1 MEYIISLLI
10 FLTGGFG
17 GILYYKSRLKKWR
30 RQLNDQIDTLALAD
44 GEYMPLSGNAPSSQ
58 MPAELSDLTSKFKS
72 ILDKHVQSVGSI
84 ATETAED
91 ENISSLRKL
100 IDNLYIVNELG
111 RKVTSSL
118 NLQMTFHHLYTTINS
133 MMDAAALELTVY
145 DELKGDSKTF
155 SNNDGTGGDDS
166 SRNHMAEWSFK
177 NNREIF
183 LSDAAHD
190 FGRYVF
196 QPFVLTC
203 DKVAGSVMVFPI
215 TSGGKVS
222 GTLSVISFQKNSFE
236 DYHQEIIRMLLVYI
250 SVAIE
255 NAITHDELNSTKIRA
270 EQSEKFKEQF
280 LANMSHEIRTPINAV
295 TGMTRLLLEKTPRE
309 DQLRYLESI
318 RNASDS
324 LLVIINDILD
334 LSKIEA
340 GKIELEQIDFSAHEV
355 IKNVR
360 EIMNIK
366 ADDKGLSLE
375 VNYSSDIPDV
385 FIGDP
390 TRLSQ
395 VLINLLGNAIKF
407 TEKGNVQLA
416 VQLDGITD
424 NQFAALTFD
433 ITDTGIGMTEEQ
445 QSRLFKDY
453 SQASS
458 ETSRKHGG
466 TGLGLSISRQL
477 VELQGGNISVKSV
490 PGKGSTFTFSLKY
503 PISNNK
509 PIAINEQ
516 KISPE
521 LLQALTGI
529 RVLIADDNEYNRIV
543 VKETLQMKVGDVH
556 IDEAHDGIMVLEMLQ
571 NNRYDV
577 ILMDLVM
584 PLKDGLETTRTIR
597 NSMDASKNG
606 IPVLA
611 LTASVIKSEIDKC
624 MEAGMSGFIPKPFK
638 PLELIGSIYKALYG
652 GNSFGTEK
660 PALKQKLFS
669 KGNGAIDLNC
679 LDEFTEGDPVR
690 RKRFVDLFLVNIPA
704 SIKSVQDALK
714 NGDYEKIRIVAHS
727 MKPQLRS
734 TGVAIALE
742 LAETI
747 EQCCSEKSR
756 LDQLPKL
763 VEQLEIICDQ
773 AIDELRKVDVN

>member
-1 MEYIISLLI
+1 MEYIIFFLI
-10 FLTGGFG
+10 FLTGIFG
-17 GILYYKSRLKKWR
+17 GILYYKSRLKKWSH
-30 RQLNDQIDTLALAD
+30 QLNDQIDAMGGSVPVPVD
-44 GEYMPLSGNAPSSQ
+44 EKFNQ
-58 MPAELSDLTSKFKS
+58 MPEELSALTSKFKS
-72 ILDKHVQSVGSI
+72 VLDKQLESTNSGV
-84 ATETAED
+84 TEKPQD
-91 ENISSLRKL
+91 ENVTSLRKL

-133 MMDAAALELTVY
+133 MMDAAALELMVY
-145 DELKGDSKTF
+145 DELTGERKIF
-155 SNNDGTGGDDS
+155 SNLEVSGGSDS
-166 SRNHMAEWSFK
+166 NKNHMAEWSFK

-183 LSDAAHD
+183 LSDAEHD

-196 QPFVLTC
+196 QPLVLPG

-222 GTLSVISFQKNSFE
+222 GTLSVISFQKNSF
-236 DYHQEIIRMLLVYI
+236 DAYHQEIIRMLLGYI

-340 GKIELEQIDFSAHEV
+340 GKIELERIDFSVHEV

-360 EIMNIK
+360 EIMNFK
-366 ADDKGLSLE
+366 AEDKGLRFVINS
-375 VNYSSDIPDV
+375 NPGIPDV

-395 VLINLLGNAIKF
+395 ILINLLGNAIKF
-407 TEKGNVQLA
+407 TDKGSIELA
-416 VQLDGITD
+416 VKLDGITEK
-424 NQFAALTFD
+424 NCAALTFD
-433 ITDTGIGMTEEQ
+433 ISDTGIGMTEEQ

-458 ETSRKHGG
+458 ETSRTYGG

-477 VELQGGNISVKSV
+477 VELQGGDISVKSA

-516 KISPE
+516 KISSE
-521 LLQALTGI
+521 MIDALKGI

-543 VKETLQMKVGDVH
+543 VKETLQMKIGDVH
-556 IDEAHDGIMVLEMLQ
+556 IDEAHDGNMVLELFQ
-571 NNRYDV
+571 NNHYDV

-584 PLKDGLETTRTIR
+584 PIKDGLETTRIIR
-597 NSMDASKNG
+597 NTLEAPKNRVFV
-606 IPVLA
+606 IA

-624 MEAGMSGFIPKPFK
+624 IEVGMNGFIPKPFK
-638 PLELIGSIYKALYG
+638 PLELISTIYNVMHGSNPFRTEIPVINQKIFPHV
-652 GNSFGTEK
+652 NGT
-660 PALKQKLFS
+660 
-669 KGNGAIDLNC
+669 IDLNC

-690 RKRFVDLFLVNIPA
+690 RKRFMDLFLKNIPA
-704 SIKSVQDALK
+704 SIQSVQEAL
-714 NGDYEKIRIVAHS
+714 NNSDYEKIRIVSHS
-727 MKPQLRS
+727 MKPQLRAI
-734 TGVAIALE
+734 GVLKGLE

-747 EQCCSEKSR
+747 EQSCNEKSD
-756 LDQLPKL
+756 LDKLPYL
-763 VEQLEIICDQ
+763 VEQLVVVCKQ
-773 AIDELRKVDVN
+773 AIDELKKVA